1 MQPPRPV
8 SAPPVLPTQTS
19 DDLVFSS
26 TDTFSTLG
34 SSDDSRQ
41 IQEGTTPSDNESPT
55 PTVAEDRLD
64 VGIPHL
70 GSPQFRIRGY
80 DPPQEI
86 KDVLRDFVPIVRH
99 HVLQNPLGY

>member
-26 TDTFSTLG
+26 TDTSSTIG
-34 SSDDSRQ
+34 SSDDSSL
-41 IQEGTTPSDNESPT
+41 IQEDTAPSDEESPT

-64 VGIPHL
+64 VSIPHL
-70 GSPQFRIRGY
+70 GPPPFPTRGY

-86 KDVLRDFVPIVRH
+86 KDALRDFVPIVRY